1 MKKPFAIVL
10 VALVVLF
17 GFGIRIAH
25 PQGGLNS
32 AMGSAKSSLVI
43 YKHVGQAMP
52 GDKVIIDVKGTGT
65 SLGIVKSARA
75 GTVDVDSVN
84 AFTRVKQN
92 EVRGKLIA
100 IVPFF
105 GIPFGWIGL

>member
-1 MKKPFAIVL
+1 
-10 VALVVLF
+10 
-17 GFGIRIAH
+17 
-25 PQGGLNS
+25 
-32 AMGSAKSSLVI
+32 MGSAKSSLVI
-43 YKHVGQAMP
+43 YKRGGQAMP
-52 GDKVIIDVKGTGT
+52 GDKVIIDVKGTGA

-75 GTVDVDSVN
+75 GNVDVDSVN

-105 GIPFGWIGL
+105 GIPLGWVGL